1 MQLQESLSPC
11 GFLDCILGHQD
22 RTDHVACM
30 DGFPSHTVHIAD
42 IYIAR
47 FTEIFMCVCTVRIC
61 KMNSKSAVSV
71 SNAQISVLAMVQIS
85 HQVDRLGHLVLGA
98 G

>member
-1 MQLQESLSPC
+1 M
-11 GFLDCILGHQD
+11 
-22 RTDHVACM
+22 CM
-30 DGFPSHTVHIAD
+30 
-42 IYIAR
+42 Y
-47 FTEIFMCVCTVRIC
+47 C